1 MMKQIL
7 SAMVLTVP
15 ICAAVPQMASA
26 QSLNGSDF
34 ISSDET
40 KQAKEYKLNVEGLG
54 TVTVLSAYAT
64 DAPGRTCLVRKDSL
78 VQMIKALPPGP
89 TAGPTFVNMKAHTM
103 PDGSLGCWG
112 PGGGCKIIIGPL
124 PTPDSASGSQPGM
137 QKQGQ
142 AKVRDAVRKRT
153 GKAAPKQEAPRPATR
168 GRPGARRSM
177 H

>member
-1 MMKQIL
+1 MGVLTPTEVTMMKQIL

-26 QSLNGSDF
+26 QSLNGSAF

-124 PTPDSASGSQPGM
+124 PALDH
-137 QKQGQ
+137 
-142 AKVRDAVRKRT
+142 AKGGLRT
-153 GKAAPKQEAPRPATR
+153 E
-168 GRPGARRSM
+168 
-177 H
+177 

>member
-7 SAMVLTVP
+7 SAIVLTVP

-26 QSLNGSDF
+26 QSLNRSDF

-54 TVTVLSAYAT
+54 TVTVLTVFAT

-124 PTPDSASGSQPGM
+124 PAPDPAKGG
-137 QKQGQ
+137 QG
-142 AKVRDAVRKRT
+142 
-153 GKAAPKQEAPRPATR
+153 
-168 GRPGARRSM
+168 
-177 H
+177 

>member
-1 MMKQIL
+1 MGVLTPTEVTMMKQIL

-26 QSLNGSDF
+26 QSLNRSDF

-78 VQMIKALPPGP
+78 IQMIKALPPGP

-124 PTPDSASGSQPGM
+124 PALDH
-137 QKQGQ
+137 
-142 AKVRDAVRKRT
+142 AKRGLRT
-153 GKAAPKQEAPRPATR
+153 E
-168 GRPGARRSM
+168 
-177 H
+177 